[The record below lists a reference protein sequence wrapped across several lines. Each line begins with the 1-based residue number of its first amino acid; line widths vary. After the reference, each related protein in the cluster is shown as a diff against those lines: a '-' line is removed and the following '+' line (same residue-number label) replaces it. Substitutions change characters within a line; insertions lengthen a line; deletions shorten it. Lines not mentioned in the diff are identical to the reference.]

1 MDGSSKLGAEV
12 FVDEAHAIFI
22 NEAKTVLK
30 LMIDCPDPHGTVS
43 FWYFIFLYLNLSIII
58 SVRVDQPMMAIQPAN
73 FLVSN
78 DPESS
83 KLQRYLI
90 IWNVNLEYL
99 RALFIWHFSWGM
111 ILKER
116 TQKPYYKVFPSFFES
131 SVQRKWFWW
140 TILKISWNQLWRKF
154 ARSIFLRLSLSLA
167 FELCLT
173 ALRKWENV
181 ATGGLVKS
189 QKGMN

>member
-1 MDGSSKLGAEV
+1 MKISNIEYICTWNQNSNAFREKFPKGIPIMDGSSKLGAEV

-58 SVRVDQPMMAIQPAN
+58 SVRVDLQMIATQPAN
-73 FLVSN
+73 FSASN
-78 DPESS
+78 DLESS

-90 IWNVNLEYL
+90 IWNVNLEFL
-99 RALFIWHFSWGM
+99 KSLFIWNFSWGV

-116 TQKPYYKVFPSFFES
+116 MLKSYYKVFQSFSES
-131 SVQRKWFWW
+131 LVQLKWF
-140 TILKISWNQLWRKF
+140 
-154 ARSIFLRLSLSLA
+154 
-167 FELCLT
+167 
-173 ALRKWENV
+173 
-181 ATGGLVKS
+181 
-189 QKGMN
+189 